1 MSKLLDLIF
10 PFFFLA
16 ATPERSSVSKQVSGI
31 QVHFSAMNSCVVH
44 TLIIHH

>member
-1 MSKLLDLIF
+1 MSKLLNLIF
-10 PFFFLA
+10 PFFLA
-16 ATPERSSVSKQVSGI
+16 ATPERSSVAKQVSGI